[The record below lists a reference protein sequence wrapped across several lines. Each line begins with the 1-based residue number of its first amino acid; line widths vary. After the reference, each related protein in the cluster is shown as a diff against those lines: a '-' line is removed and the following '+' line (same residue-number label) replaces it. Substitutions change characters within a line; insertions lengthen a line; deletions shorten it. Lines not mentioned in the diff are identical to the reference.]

1 MRAVNLLPKDEARDR
16 RGLPS
21 PWVMLSAA
29 APLLA
34 GSVVYLG
41 YSREHASLVDKRGE
55 LSAVRARLA
64 TVKSATSMAAAQTSL
79 VGERTKRQLALEDA
93 LAKVMPWDVTLDDL
107 ARVIPKDVWLTT
119 LTAASPTPAGVVA
132 TTTAPAAPNPSGF
145 TLSGYAHSQDAVA
158 HLLARLRLLPMLGNV
173 ALGSTS
179 AATGDTGNGLVQFQV
194 TASVQAMPK
203 ASSL

>member
-41 YSREHASLVDKRGE
+41 YSKEHASLVDKRGE

-64 TVKSATSMAAAQTSL
+64 TVKSATSMAADQTSL

-93 LAKVMPWDVTLDDL
+93 LGKVMPWDVTLD
-107 ARVIPKDVWLTT
+107 
-119 LTAASPTPAGVVA
+119 
-132 TTTAPAAPNPSGF
+132 
-145 TLSGYAHSQDAVA
+145 
-158 HLLARLRLLPMLGNV
+158 
-173 ALGSTS
+173 
-179 AATGDTGNGLVQFQV
+179 
-194 TASVQAMPK
+194 
-203 ASSL
+203 

>member
-1 MRAVNLLPKDEARDR
+1 MRAVNLLPKDVVRDR

-29 APLLA
+29 APVLA
-34 GSVVYLG
+34 GSLVYLG
-41 YSREHASLVDKRGE
+41 YSTEHSTLVTKRGE
-55 LSAVRARLA
+55 LAAVRSRLES
-64 TVKSATSMAAAQTSL
+64 VKAAGASAAAQTSL

-107 ARVIPKDVWLTT
+107 ARVIPKDVWLTA
-119 LTAASPTPAGVVA
+119 LSADSPTPAGVA
-132 TTTAPAAPNPSGF
+132 TPTAASPPNPTGF

-179 AATGDTGNGLVQFQV
+179 GATGDTGKGLVQFQV